1 MAHPRSAYSAPP
13 SRGRRQRPGEAGSAV
28 AHATSLPI
36 GKSRPIEIAACLVAG
51 ALLTAD
57 AIFLMFLGVFSVGVM
72 LPLAMGLTL
81 LGLGLRWTAVRQWLS
96 ARPRRRIAWRWAWRA
111 LLAWAVTVMMFWIVL
126 ARAGSDT
133 NEGPVPSA
141 IVVLGSGTP
150 NGKAS
155 PVLAARLD
163 LALKQAALYPRAVVV
178 VSGGVD
184 FGQTRSE
191 AAIMGDYLRN
201 AGLAA
206 ERIVQEERSTSTEEN
221 LLFTKPLLERRAIT
235 LNGPVQLVTSDF
247 HTLRAGWIA
256 RSAGYRQVSMAGAPT
271 PLYVRYNAWLRE
283 YFAVLLGFVRRE
295 F

>member
-1 MAHPRSAYSAPP
+1 M
-13 SRGRRQRPGEAGSAV
+13 E
-28 AHATSLPI
+28 
-36 GKSRPIEIAACLVAG
+36 KMACLFAG
-51 ALLTAD
+51 VLLIAD
-57 AIFLMFLGVFSVGVM
+57 AIFLMSLGVFSVGVM

-81 LGLGLRWTAVRQWLS
+81 LGLGLRWTAMQQWLA
-96 ARPRRRIAWRWAWRA
+96 ARRRRRIAWRWAWAA
-111 LLAWAVTVMMFWIVL
+111 LTAWAVTVVMFWSVL
-126 ARAGSDT
+126 ARAGSDST
-133 NEGPVPSA
+133 GAPAPAA

-155 PVLAARLD
+155 PVLSARLD
-163 LALKQAALYPRAVVV
+163 LALKQAALYPQAIVV

-191 AAIMGDYLRN
+191 AAIMGDYLRS
-201 AGLAA
+201 AGLGA

-221 LLFTKPLLERRAIT
+221 LLFTKPLLEQRGLT
-235 LNGPVQLVTSDF
+235 LQGPVQLVTSDF

-256 RSAGYRQVSMAGAPT
+256 RSAGYQQVSMAGAPT

>member
-1 MAHPRSAYSAPP
+1 MMCDRDLGCRSLSFVQEGSLCVESYQLRDPDRDTLAL
-13 SRGRRQRPGEAGSAV
+13 EAV
-28 AHATSLPI
+28 
-36 GKSRPIEIAACLVAG
+36 EDDNLVDPVEELRTEVLAQG
-51 ALLTAD
+51 VGDLGLALLGILLAEDILAAD
-57 AIFLMFLGVFSVGVM
+57 IRGHDED
-72 LPLAMGLTL
+72 
-81 LGLGLRWTAVRQWLS
+81 
-96 ARPRRRIAWRWAWRA
+96 RIAEVHGTT
-111 LLAWAVTVMMFWIVL
+111 LAIGDA
-126 ARAGSDT
+126 
-133 NEGPVPSA
+133 A

-163 LALKQAALYPRAVVV
+163 LALKQAALYPQAVVV

-201 AGLAA
+201 AGLGPD
-206 ERIVQEERSTSTEEN
+206 RILQEERSTSTEEN
-221 LLFTKPLLERRAIT
+221 LVFTKPLLAQRGLT
-235 LNGPVQLVTSDF
+235 LQEPVQLVTSDF

-256 RSAGYRQVSMAGAPT
+256 RSTGYRQVSMAGAPT